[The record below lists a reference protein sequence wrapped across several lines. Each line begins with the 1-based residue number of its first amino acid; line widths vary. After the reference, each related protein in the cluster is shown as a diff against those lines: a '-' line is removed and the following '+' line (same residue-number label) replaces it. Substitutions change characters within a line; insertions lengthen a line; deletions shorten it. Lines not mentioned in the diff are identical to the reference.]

1 MSKLS
6 FQQLLLIAFLTI
18 TVVLSATTVQ
28 ALLTLKHLE
37 SQSREVALQA
47 VQLTEQSEHLSEQT
61 AVMERSARQYIVLDD
76 DIFRERYMQ
85 AKSEARAALQALSI
99 GIPTLQTATV
109 KEWEAQ
115 SDAMSQ
121 ALSSDNPRSQDGEKV
136 LSTAFARLPQLN
148 SNLALESKR
157 EIARRNDMLLDE
169 LEHQRQILGVLVAL
183 AAASTVLAALGF
195 GTWLSRPLAR
205 IEAAIERLGEN
216 QFDQLIEVGGPADT
230 RRLGTQLNWLRKR
243 LADLETEK
251 TRFLRHIS
259 HELKTPLAAL
269 CEGVASLEDEVAGKL
284 TADQR
289 EVTSILRQNTLSL
302 QTQIEDLLRYNAATF
317 GAQHLQRSFVNVE
330 HLLRKVIADQRLQWQ
345 AHNLR
350 VEVQGSSRAISVDAD
365 KLCIVL
371 GNMLSNAM
379 RFSPAGGVIRFV
391 LTEHEK
397 QLQIDCID
405 QGLGVASCDT
415 TRIFEPFFQG
425 VRQPSGAR
433 KGNGIGL
440 SIVREYINAH
450 GGSVRLLPHEL
461 QQENG
466 AHFQIELPYEA

>member
-37 SQSREVALQA
+37 SQSREVALHA
-47 VQLTEQSEHLSEQT
+47 VRLTEESEHLSEQT
-61 AVMERSARQYIVLDD
+61 AMMERSARQSLVLDD
-76 DIFRERYMQ
+76 EIFRDRY
-85 AKSEARAALQALSI
+85 ALARTEARAALQVLSE
-99 GIPTLQTATV
+99 GIPTLPAATA

-115 SDAMSQ
+115 SDAMLQ
-121 ALSSDNPRSQDGEKV
+121 TLNSDNPRSPEGERV

-148 SNLALESKR
+148 SSLALESKR
-157 EIARRNDMLLDE
+157 EIARRNDKLLDE
-169 LEHQRQILGVLVAL
+169 LEHQRRILGMLVAV
-183 AAASTVLAALGF
+183 AAASTALAALGF

-205 IEAAIERLGEN
+205 IESAIESLGEN
-216 QFDQLIEVGGPADT
+216 QFDQIIEVGGPADT
-230 RRLGTQLNWLRKR
+230 RRLGTQLNWLRQR

-289 EVTSILRQNTLSL
+289 EVVGILRQNTQSL

-317 GAQHLQRSFVNVE
+317 GAQHLQRSFVDVKR
-330 HLLRKVIADQRLQWQ
+330 LLLKVIADQRLQWQ
-345 AHNLR
+345 ARNLR
-350 VEVQGSSRAISVDAD
+350 IDVQGTSRAISADAD
-365 KLCIVL
+365 KLSIVL

-379 RFSPAGGVIRFV
+379 RFSPPGGVIRFI
-391 LTEHEK
+391 LTEHSK
-397 QLQIDCID
+397 TD
-405 QGLGVASCDT
+405 A
-415 TRIFEPFFQG
+415 
-425 VRQPSGAR
+425 
-433 KGNGIGL
+433 N
-440 SIVREYINAH
+440 
-450 GGSVRLLPHEL
+450 RLH
-461 QQENG
+461 
-466 AHFQIELPYEA
+466 